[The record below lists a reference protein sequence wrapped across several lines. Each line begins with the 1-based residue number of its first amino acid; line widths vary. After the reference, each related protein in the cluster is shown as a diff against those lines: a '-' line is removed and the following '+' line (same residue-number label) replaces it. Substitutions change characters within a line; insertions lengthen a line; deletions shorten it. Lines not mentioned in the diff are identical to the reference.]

1 MKAMLT
7 DENKNLVWSEVANPV
22 IKDDE
27 VLVKTK
33 AFALNRADLM
43 QRNGDYPSPPGCPE
57 WMGLEIAGEIVEMGK
72 EASEK
77 SEFKIGDKVC
87 ALLGGGG
94 YSEYSAVRYD
104 MLLPVPN
111 GFSFAEAAAIPEVYA
126 TAYLNLFIEG
136 NLQKDETYLVFA
148 GASGV
153 GIAST
158 QIAKA
163 YGAKVITTV
172 RSDEKKEALKKFG
185 ADIIVNSKKEDL
197 EKVFSENEVNLVI
210 DCVGGKDMG
219 KYFSLMARGGRWID
233 IATLGGDMTEINLKT
248 VFKMGHRLIG
258 STLRSRTPEMKAFIL
273 SEIRKNVYP
282 YFENGSFRPEIFKV
296 FDVSETEEAHKLMEE
311 NKNIGKIVVTL

>member
-7 DENKNLVWSEVANPV
+7 DENKNLLWTDVEDPV

-27 VLVKTK
+27 VLVKTH

-43 QRNGDYPSPPGCPE
+43 QRNGEYPSPPGCPQ
-57 WMGLEIAGEIVEMGK
+57 WMGLEIAGEIVKMGSLAK
-72 EASEK
+72 EK
-77 SEFKIGDKVC
+77 SDFKVGDKVC

-94 YSEYSAVRYD
+94 YSEYSAVKYD
-104 MLLPVPN
+104 MLLPIPN
-111 GFSFAEAAAIPEVYA
+111 GFSYVEAAAIPEVYA

-136 NLQKDETYLVFA
+136 NLQKNETYLVFA

-172 RSDEKKEALKKFG
+172 RSNDKKEALKKFG
-185 ADIIVNSKKEDL
+185 ADIIINSKEESL
-197 EKVFSENEVNLVI
+197 EKIFSENEVNLVI

-219 KYFSLMARGGRWID
+219 KYFSLMARNGRWIN
-233 IATLGGDMTEINLKT
+233 IATLGGDITQIDLRNL
-248 VFKMGHRLIG
+248 FKMGHRLIG
-258 STLRSRTPEMKAFIL
+258 STLRSRTPEMKAYIL
-273 SEIRKNVYP
+273 SELKKNVFP
-282 YFENGSFRPEIFKV
+282 YFENGTFKPEIYEV
-296 FDVSETEEAHKLMEE
+296 FDVSKTEEAHKLMAD